1 MTISLKR
8 PKPSKPANQLLSDID
23 CGGVAA
29 ELIPLVYDE
38 LRRLAAHYVRRERSV
53 TGAAAVS
60 WPVANSLATPT
71 LKVGGAAAQVQFAGL
86 TPGSV
91 GLVQI
96 NIQLPPTLPAGNS
109 LPMAIAFGTSA
120 APTVNLAV
128 R

>member
-1 MTISLKR
+1 M
-8 PKPSKPANQLLSDID
+8 PANQLLSDID
-23 CGGVAA
+23 CGGATA

-38 LRRLAAHYVRRERSV
+38 LRRLEAHYLRRESSV

-120 APTVNLAV
+120 APKVNLAV